1 MRAFALIVSLATML
15 LAGRATAYD
24 IRPVAGVHEAF
35 TLLAERC
42 RIEAGAA
49 QLRDCL
55 RYSDEVSR
63 WTGRRGDSSYDALQR
78 AVRWPDDPLRQLNSA
93 AGVLRYGRSMSNSCP
108 RIVGETAAIDR
119 MSLTCAS
126 HFGALQ
132 FFHAMASANRESA
145 EQTRARIL
153 DWSDLLYRLALGQVP
168 MSANI
173 CSYFR
178 SNPSDISPSFTF
190 DDLAICTPGDPR
202 EWTFAVFFGQECDS
216 PTSTTDC
223 DRVSDEQATAAIRG
237 ALLHVIQDSY
247 SQSHAARGRALSGGG
262 YRPRVV
268 CRLPTGFY
276 NYLGQA
282 GHGDADSQPEFDQ
295 TCGEGAEADD
305 VITATA
311 MALHFLNRRAD
322 PGEFNCYLQARVF
335 GRRTAWANSNP
346 RARYSCRA

>member
-1 MRAFALIVSLATML
+1 MRVIALLFAVAALALT
-15 LAGRATAYD
+15 GRAIAYD

-42 RIEAGAA
+42 RAEAGAS
-49 QLRDCL
+49 QPRDCL
-55 RYSDEVSR
+55 HYADEVSR
-63 WTGRRGDSSYDALQR
+63 WTGRRSDNSYDPIQR
-78 AVRWPDDPLRQLNSA
+78 AVRWPDDPLRQLSSA
-93 AGVLRYGRSMSNSCP
+93 AGVVRYGRSMSSSCP
-108 RIVGETAAIDR
+108 RIVRETAAIDR

-126 HFGALQ
+126 HFGPLQ

-153 DWSDLLYRLALGQVP
+153 DWADLTYRIAIGQVP
-168 MSANI
+168 MSTNI

-178 SNPSDISPSFTF
+178 ANPSDISPSFTF
-190 DDLAICTPGDPR
+190 DDPAICAPGDPR
-202 EWTFAVFFGQECDS
+202 EWTFAAFFSQECDS

-223 DRVSDEQATAAIRG
+223 DRVSEEQAMAAARG

-247 SQSHAARGRALSGGG
+247 SQSHAARGRPLATGG

-268 CRLPTGFY
+268 CRLPTSFY

-295 TCGEGAEADD
+295 TCGQGAEADD
-305 VITATA
+305 VITASA
-311 MALHFLNRRAD
+311 MALQFLNRRAD
-322 PGEFNCYLQARVF
+322 PGELNCYLQARVF
-335 GRRTAWANSNP
+335 GRRTVWANPNP
-346 RARYSCRA
+346 RARYTCRA